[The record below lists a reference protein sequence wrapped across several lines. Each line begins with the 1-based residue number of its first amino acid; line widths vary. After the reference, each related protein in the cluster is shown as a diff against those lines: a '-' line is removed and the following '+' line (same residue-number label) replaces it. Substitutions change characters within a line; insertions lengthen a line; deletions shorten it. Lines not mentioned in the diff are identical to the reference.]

1 MPLKCM
7 RSQVCTPLQIVAG
20 CCCWLLLLLAAAG
33 CCCGCCCWLLLLLL
47 LLAAAAAAA
56 GCGLCWLLLLL
67 LAAAAAAGCC
77 CCGCCCWLL
86 QLIAGICRNKENANY
101 RNGPLLIQGIYDL
114 RATCARLAR
123 DLRENL
129 AIFRILSTMRMMMM
143 MMMMMMNHHCVTC
156 ASLALYLRGPM
167 FDLRGRS
174 CNTILPLKLQA
185 AVQLI

>member
-1 MPLKCM
+1 MY
-7 RSQVCTPLQIVAG
+7 TAAN
-20 CCCWLLLLLAAAG
+20 CCWVLLLC

-47 LLAAAAAAA
+47 LLAA
-56 GCGLCWLLLLL
+56 GCCWLLLLL
-67 LAAAAAAGCC
+67 LAAASAAGCGRCGWLLLHAAAAAAAC
-77 CCGCCCWLL
+77 CCCNSLL
-86 QLIAGICRNKENANY
+86 GSANKDNANY

-114 RATCARLAR
+114 RATCARLAC

-129 AIFRILSTMRMMMM
+129 AIFRILSTMRMMMMM

-156 ASLALYLRGPM
+156 ASLALYLRGPK

-174 CNTILPLKLQA
+174 CNTLLPFKLQA

>member
-1 MPLKCM
+1 MYEV
-7 RSQVCTPLQIVAG
+7 SGVYTAAN
-20 CCCWLLLLLAAAG
+20 CCW
-33 CCCGCCCWLLLLLL
+33 LLL

-56 GCGLCWLLLLL
+56 GCWLLLAGCCCWLLRLLL
-67 LAAAAAAGCC
+67 AAAAAAAAAGCC
-77 CCGCCCWLL
+77 CCCWLLL

-129 AIFRILSTMRMMMM
+129 AIFRIPSTMR
-143 MMMMMMNHHCVTC
+143 MMMMMNHHCVTC

-174 CNTILPLKLQA
+174 CNTLLPFKLQA